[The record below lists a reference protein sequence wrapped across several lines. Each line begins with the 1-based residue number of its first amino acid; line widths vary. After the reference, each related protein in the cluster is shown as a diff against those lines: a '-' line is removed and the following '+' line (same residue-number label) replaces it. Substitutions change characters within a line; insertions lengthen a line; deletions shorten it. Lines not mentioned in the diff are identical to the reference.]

1 MTNQNYPTINSRTL
15 VYKGGYKN
23 MDDKEELSYSLH
35 LSNDKN
41 KSKKAR
47 RSVKNTET
55 GTTSL
60 SNNAIQNHQQ
70 LSKVDKHNLRKY
82 DDDKELICT
91 IKGTSSVVEDT
102 KNLYLELFEDARIKY
117 NEKQTRNDRKIEN
130 YFNHISNDNKR
141 DLACEIIIELGD
153 MDFWV
158 DKDDKFKKKMVEVFK
173 EQIIDLEEV
182 VPNFKVANATIHF
195 DESSP
200 HLHIVG
206 VPFKEGMKNGMEKQ
220 VGKSDVF
227 NKISLKEIQ
236 DKMREYCINSFNRIY
251 HLNYTLKIKEEGRNV
266 DINVANMNEYKKFKR
281 EQEKY
286 KKQLKEL
293 KNKADELQNKSS
305 EINDIIDNLK
315 PTLMNKNNYFIS
327 SENIDKVKKYIEQT
341 NDTTSNLREANDINI
356 VLKKYEDDLREHSNE
371 VRNLKKKIKTRD
383 DRIEE
388 LEIDLNDANVTI
400 DELEDKVSELEK
412 IVDYFKELWKKFIE
426 FLQNKFFSNDK
437 YDEIINDL
445 YDEDI
450 LDENDI
456 DTIQN
461 NSKGKDDFDRDL

>member
-1 MTNQNYPTINSRTL
+1 M
-15 VYKGGYKN
+15 
-23 MDDKEELSYSLH
+23 EELSYSLH

-47 RSVKNTET
+47 RSTKNTET
-55 GTTSL
+55 GSTSL

-82 DDDKELICT
+82 DEEQELISI
-91 IKGTSSVVEDT
+91 IKGTSSIVEDT
-102 KNLYLELFEDARIKY
+102 KNLYLDLFEDAKIKY
-117 NEKQTRNDRKIEN
+117 NKKQNRNDRKIDN

-153 MDFWV
+153 MEFWS
-158 DKDDKFKKKMVEVFK
+158 DKDDKYKHKMTEVFK

-182 VPNFKVANATIHF
+182 VPNFKIANATIHY

-206 VPFKEGMKNGMEKQ
+206 VPFKNGMKNGMERQ

-227 NKISLKEIQ
+227 TKESLKVIQ

-251 HLNYTLKIKEEGRNV
+251 HLNYTLKLKEEGRNV

-281 EQEKY
+281 EQENY
-286 KKQLKEL
+286 KRQLKEL
-293 KNKADELQNKSS
+293 NSKTDELQDKSN
-305 EINDIIDNLK
+305 EINNIIDNLK
-315 PTLMNKNNYFIS
+315 PTLINKNNYSIS
-327 SENIDKVKKYIEQT
+327 NADIEKIKKYIEQT
-341 NDTTSNLREANDINI
+341 NDTTSNLRNANDINI
-356 VLKKYEDDLREHSNE
+356 ILNKYEDDLREHSNE
-371 VRNLKKKIKTRD
+371 VRNLQKKIKTRD
-383 DRIEE
+383 EKIEE
-388 LEIDLNDANVTI
+388 LEYKLDNANETI
-400 DELEDKVSELEK
+400 DELEDKVSKLQETL
-412 IVDYFKELWKKFIE
+412 DYFKELWKKFIE
-426 FLQNKFFSNDK
+426 FLKDKFFSSNK
-437 YDEIINDL
+437 YDDFINNL

-456 DTIQN
+456 GIIQN
-461 NSKGKDDFDRDL
+461 NTKDKDDFER

>member
-1 MTNQNYPTINSRTL
+1 M
-15 VYKGGYKN
+15 
-23 MDDKEELSYSLH
+23 EELSYSLH

-47 RSVKNTET
+47 RSAKNTET

-117 NEKQTRNDRKIEN
+117 NEKQKRNDRKIEN

-141 DLACEIIIELGD
+141 DLACEIIIEIGD

-158 DKDDKFKKKMVEVFK
+158 DKDDKYKKKMTEVFK
-173 EQIIDLEEV
+173 EQIKDLEEV
-182 VPNFKVANATIHF
+182 VPNFKISNATIHY

-206 VPFKEGMKNGMEKQ
+206 VPFKDGMKNGMEKQ

-227 NKISLKEIQ
+227 TKVSLKNIQ
-236 DKMREYCINSFNRIY
+236 DKMRVYCINSFNRIY
-251 HLNYTLKIKEEGRNV
+251 NVNYTLKEKEEGRNI

-293 KNKADELQNKSS
+293 NNKTDELQNKSN
-305 EINDIIDNLK
+305 EINNIIDSLK
-315 PTLMNKNNYFIS
+315 PTLINKNNFTIS
-327 SENIDKVKKYIEQT
+327 SDDIDKIKNYIEQT
-341 NDTTSNLREANDINI
+341 NDTTSNLRDANSINVI
-356 VLKKYEDDLREHSNE
+356 LKKYEDDMREHSNE

-388 LEIDLNDANVTI
+388 LEYDLENANDTI
-400 DELEDKVSELEK
+400 DELEDKITALESALN
-412 IVDYFKELWKKFIE
+412 YFKKLWEKFIK
-426 FLQNKFFSNDK
+426 FLQDKFFSTNK
-437 YDEIINDL
+437 YDDIINEL
-445 YDEDI
+445 YNEEILNDNDVDI
-450 LDENDI
+450 M
-456 DTIQN
+456 QN
-461 NSKGKDDFDRDL
+461 NYKEKNDELER

>member
-1 MTNQNYPTINSRTL
+1 M
-15 VYKGGYKN
+15 
-23 MDDKEELSYSLH
+23 EELSYSLH

-47 RSVKNTET
+47 RSAKNTET

-82 DDDKELICT
+82 DDAKDLICT

-102 KNLYLELFEDARIKY
+102 KNLYLELFEDARNKY

-153 MDFWV
+153 MDFWS
-158 DKDDKFKKKMVEVFK
+158 DKDDKFKKKMTEVFK

-182 VPNFKVANATIHF
+182 VPNFKIANATIHF

-206 VPFKEGMKNGMEKQ
+206 VPFKDGMKNGMSKQ

-227 NKISLKEIQ
+227 NKISLVNIQ
-236 DKMREYCINSFNRIY
+236 DKMREYCINSFNRTY
-251 HLNYTLKIKEEGRNV
+251 NLNYTLKLKEEGRNI

-293 KNKADELQNKSS
+293 NNKTDELQNKSN
-305 EINDIIDNLK
+305 EINDIIDSLK
-315 PTLMNKNNYFIS
+315 PTIMNKNNFTIS
-327 SENIDKVKKYIEQT
+327 SDDVDKIKKYIEQT
-341 NDTTSNLREANDINI
+341 NDTTSNLRNANDINI
-356 VLKKYEDDLREHSNE
+356 ILKKYEDDLREHSNE

-388 LEIDLNDANVTI
+388 LEYDLDNANDTI
-400 DELEDKVSELEK
+400 DELEDKVSTLQETLN
-412 IVDYFKELWKKFIE
+412 YFKELWQKFID
-426 FLQNKFFSNDK
+426 FLKDKFFSSNK
-437 YDEIINDL
+437 YDDFINDL

-456 DTIQN
+456 DVIQN
-461 NSKGKDDFDRDL
+461 NKDKNKDDFER

>member
-1 MTNQNYPTINSRTL
+1 M
-15 VYKGGYKN
+15 
-23 MDDKEELSYSLH
+23 EEEKVLSYSLH

-47 RSVKNTET
+47 RSIKNTET

-117 NEKQTRNDRKIEN
+117 NGKQTRNDRKIEN

-158 DKDDKFKKKMVEVFK
+158 DKDDKFKKKMIEVFK
-173 EQIIDLEEV
+173 EQIVDLEEV
-182 VPNFKVANATIHF
+182 VPNFKISNATIHF

-200 HLHIVG
+200 HLHIIG
-206 VPFKEGMKNGMEKQ
+206 VPFKDGMKNGMEKQ

-227 NKISLKEIQ
+227 NKISLTNIQ

-251 HLNYTLKIKEEGRNV
+251 HLNYTLKTKEEGRNV

-286 KKQLKEL
+286 KNQLKEL
-293 KNKADELQNKSS
+293 NSKTDELQNKSN
-305 EINDIIDNLK
+305 EINDIINNLK
-315 PTLMNKNNYFIS
+315 PTITNKNNFTIS
-327 SENIDKVKKYIEQT
+327 NENIDKIKKYIEQT
-341 NDTTSNLREANDINI
+341 NDTTSNLRNANDINI

-388 LEIDLNDANVTI
+388 LEYDLDNANDTI
-400 DELEDKVSELEK
+400 YELENKISKLEETL
-412 IVDYFKELWKKFIE
+412 DYFKGLWKKFIN
-426 FLQNKFFSNDK
+426 FLKDKFFSNNK
-437 YDEIINDL
+437 YDDFINDL

-450 LDENDI
+450 LDDSDI
-456 DTIQN
+456 DIIQN
-461 NSKGKDDFDRDL
+461 NKNNDKTNDFER

>member
-82 DDDKELICT
+82 DDDKELIYT
-91 IKGTSSVVEDT
+91 IRGTSSIVEDT
-102 KNLYLELFEDARIKY
+102 KNLYLELFENARIKY

-158 DKDDKFKKKMVEVFK
+158 DKDDKFKHKMIEVFR
-173 EQIIDLEEV
+173 EQIADLEEV
-182 VPNFKVANATIHF
+182 VPNFKIANATIHF

-206 VPFKEGMKNGMEKQ
+206 VPFKDRMKNGMEKQ

-227 NKISLKEIQ
+227 NKISLVNIQ

-266 DINVANMNEYKKFKR
+266 DINVANMNEYKNFKQ

-293 KNKADELQNKSS
+293 NSKADELQNKSN
-305 EINDIIDNLK
+305 EINGIIDNLK
-315 PTLMNKNNYFIS
+315 PTIMNKSNYTIS
-327 SENIDKVKKYIEQT
+327 NEDVDKIKKYIEQT
-341 NDTTSNLREANDINI
+341 NDTTSNLRDANDINI
-356 VLKKYEDDLREHSNE
+356 VLQKYEDDLREHSNE
-371 VRNLKKKIKTRD
+371 VINLKKKIKTRD

-388 LEIDLNDANVTI
+388 LEYDLNDANETI
-400 DELEDKVSELEK
+400 DELEDKVSELQN
-412 IVDYFKELWKKFIE
+412 IVDYFKKLWKKFIE

-437 YDEIINDL
+437 YDDFINDL

-450 LDENDI
+450 LDDNDI
-456 DTIQN
+456 EMIQN
-461 NSKGKDDFDRDL
+461 NKNNDKSDDFER

>member
-1 MTNQNYPTINSRTL
+1 ME
-15 VYKGGYKN
+15 YK
-23 MDDKEELSYSLH
+23 EALSYSLH

-47 RSVKNTET
+47 RSIKNTET

-91 IKGTSSVVEDT
+91 IKGTSSVVEDI

-117 NEKQTRNDRKIEN
+117 NVKQTRNDRKIEN

-153 MDFWV
+153 MDFWI
-158 DKDDKFKKKMVEVFK
+158 DKDDKFKHKMTEVFK
-173 EQIIDLEEV
+173 EQILDLEEV
-182 VPNFKVANATIHF
+182 VPNFKIANATIHF

-206 VPFKEGMKNGMEKQ
+206 VPFKDGMKNGMEKQ

-227 NKISLKEIQ
+227 TKVSLKNIQ

-251 HLNYTLKIKEEGRNV
+251 HLNYTLKVKEEGRNV

-293 KNKADELQNKSS
+293 NSKTDDLQNKSS

-315 PTLMNKNNYFIS
+315 PTIMNKNNYSIS
-327 SENIDKVKKYIEQT
+327 SEDVNKIKKYIEQT
-341 NDTTSNLREANDINI
+341 NDTTSNLRNANDINV
-356 VLKKYEDDLREHSNE
+356 VLQKYEDDLREHSNE
-371 VRNLKKKIKTRD
+371 VRNLKKKIKTRE
-383 DRIEE
+383 DRIEK
-388 LEIDLNDANVTI
+388 LEDDLNFANETI
-400 DELEDKVSELEK
+400 DELEDKVSELQK
-412 IVDYFKELWKKFIE
+412 IVDYFKELWKKFVE

-437 YDEIINDL
+437 YDDFINDL

-450 LDENDI
+450 LDDNDMAI
-456 DTIQN
+456 IQN
-461 NSKGKDDFDRDL
+461 NKDNEKDDLER

>member
-1 MTNQNYPTINSRTL
+1 MN
-15 VYKGGYKN
+15 
-23 MDDKEELSYSLH
+23 DKEELSYSLH

-130 YFNHISNDNKR
+130 YFNHISNDSKR

-153 MDFWV
+153 MDFWA
-158 DKDDKFKKKMVEVFK
+158 DKDDKFKHKMEEVFK
-173 EQIIDLEEV
+173 EQIQDLEEV
-182 VPNFKVANATIHF
+182 VPNFKIANATIHF

-206 VPFKEGMKNGMEKQ
+206 VPFKEGMQNGMEKQ

-227 NKISLKEIQ
+227 NKISLVNIQ
-236 DKMREYCINSFNRIY
+236 DRMREYCINSFNRIY
-251 HLNYTLKIKEEGRNV
+251 HLNYALKAKEEGRNV

-293 KNKADELQNKSS
+293 NSKTDELQNKSN
-305 EINDIIDNLK
+305 EITDIIDNLK
-315 PTLMNKNNYFIS
+315 TTIMNKNNYSIS
-327 SENIDKVKKYIEQT
+327 SDDVNKIRRYIEQT
-341 NDTTSNLREANDINI
+341 NDTTSNLRNANDINI
-356 VLKKYEDDLREHSNE
+356 VLKRYEDDLREHSNE
-371 VRNLKKKIKTRD
+371 VRNLKKKIKTRE

-388 LEIDLNDANVTI
+388 LEYDLDNANDTI
-400 DELEDKVSELEK
+400 YELEDKVSELQK
-412 IVDYFKELWKKFIE
+412 MVDYFKELWKKFIE
-426 FLQNKFFSNDK
+426 FLKDKFFSSNK
-437 YDEIINDL
+437 YDDFINDL
-445 YDEDI
+445 YDKNI

-456 DTIQN
+456 DIIQN
-461 NSKGKDDFDRDL
+461 NEKDKNKDDFER

>member
-1 MTNQNYPTINSRTL
+1 MN
-15 VYKGGYKN
+15 
-23 MDDKEELSYSLH
+23 DKEELSYSLH
-35 LSNDKN
+35 LGNDKN
-41 KSKKAR
+41 KSKRAR
-47 RSVKNTET
+47 RTAKTNDTN
-55 GTTSL
+55 TTSFN
-60 SNNAIQNHQQ
+60 NNAIQNHQQ

-91 IKGTSSVVEDT
+91 IKGTSSIVEDT

-117 NEKQTRNDRKIEN
+117 NEKQNRNDRKIEN

-153 MDFWV
+153 MDFWA
-158 DKDDKFKKKMVEVFK
+158 DKDDKFKHKMIEVFK
-173 EQIIDLEEV
+173 EQISDLEDV
-182 VPNFKVANATIHF
+182 VPNFKIANATIHF

-206 VPFKEGMKNGMEKQ
+206 VPFKDGMKNGMEKQ

-227 NKISLKEIQ
+227 NKISLVNIQ

-251 HLNYTLKIKEEGRNV
+251 HLNYTLKEKEEGRNV

-286 KKQLKEL
+286 KNQLKEL
-293 KNKADELQNKSS
+293 NSKTDELQNKSN
-305 EINDIIDNLK
+305 EINNIIDNLK
-315 PTLMNKNNYFIS
+315 PTITNKNNFTIS
-327 SENIDKVKKYIEQT
+327 NENIDKIKKYIEQT

-356 VLKKYEDDLREHSNE
+356 ILKRYEDDLREPSNE

-388 LEIDLNDANVTI
+388 LEYDLNDANETI
-400 DELEDKVSELEK
+400 DELEDKVSELQK
-412 IVDYFKELWKKFIE
+412 IVDYFKELWEKFIE
-426 FLQNKFFSNDK
+426 FLQSKFFSNDK
-437 YDEIINDL
+437 YDDFINDL
-445 YDEDI
+445 YNEDI
-450 LDENDI
+450 LDDNDI
-456 DTIQN
+456 DMIHN
-461 NSKGKDDFDRDL
+461 NKNNNKSDDFER

>member
-82 DDDKELICT
+82 DDDKELIYT
-91 IKGTSSVVEDT
+91 IRGTSSIVEDT
-102 KNLYLELFEDARIKY
+102 KNLYLELFENARIKY

-158 DKDDKFKKKMVEVFK
+158 DKDDKFKHKMIEVFR
-173 EQIIDLEEV
+173 EQIADLEEV
-182 VPNFKVANATIHF
+182 VPNFKIANATIHF

-206 VPFKEGMKNGMEKQ
+206 VPFKDGMKNGMEKQ

-227 NKISLKEIQ
+227 NKVSLKEIQ
-236 DKMREYCINSFNRIY
+236 DKMRLYCINSFNRIY
-251 HLNYTLKIKEEGRNV
+251 NLNYTLKVKEEGRNV

-293 KNKADELQNKSS
+293 NNKANELQNKSN

-315 PTLMNKNNYFIS
+315 PTIMNKNNYSIS
-327 SENIDKVKKYIEQT
+327 SEEVNKIKKYIEQT
-341 NDTTSNLREANDINI
+341 NDTTSNLRDANDINI

-383 DRIEE
+383 DKIEE
-388 LEIDLNDANVTI
+388 LEYDLNCANENI
-400 DELEDKVSELEK
+400 DELEDKVSELQK

-426 FLQNKFFSNDK
+426 FLQNKFFSTNK
-437 YDEIINDL
+437 YDDFINDL

-450 LDENDI
+450 LDDNEI
-456 DTIQN
+456 IIIQN
-461 NSKGKDDFDRDL
+461 NKNIDKSDDFEK

>member
-1 MTNQNYPTINSRTL
+1 ME
-15 VYKGGYKN
+15 YK
-23 MDDKEELSYSLH
+23 EALSYSLH

-47 RSVKNTET
+47 RSIKNTET

-91 IKGTSSVVEDT
+91 IKGTSSVVEDI

-158 DKDDKFKKKMVEVFK
+158 DKDDKFKHKMTEVFK
-173 EQIIDLEEV
+173 EQILDLEEV
-182 VPNFKVANATIHF
+182 VPNFKIANATIHF

-206 VPFKEGMKNGMEKQ
+206 VPFKDGMKNGMEKQ

-227 NKISLKEIQ
+227 TKVSLKNIQ

-251 HLNYTLKIKEEGRNV
+251 HLNYTLKVKEEGRNV

-293 KNKADELQNKSS
+293 NSKTDDLQNKSS

-315 PTLMNKNNYFIS
+315 PTIMNKNNYSIS
-327 SENIDKVKKYIEQT
+327 SEDVNKIKKYIEQT
-341 NDTTSNLREANDINI
+341 NDTTSNLRNANDINV
-356 VLKKYEDDLREHSNE
+356 VLQKYEDDLREHSNE
-371 VRNLKKKIKTRD
+371 VRNLKKKIKTRE
-383 DRIEE
+383 DRIEK
-388 LEIDLNDANVTI
+388 LEDDLNFANETI
-400 DELEDKVSELEK
+400 DELEDKVSELQK
-412 IVDYFKELWKKFIE
+412 IVDYFKELWKKFVE

-437 YDEIINDL
+437 YDDFINDL

-450 LDENDI
+450 LDDNDMAI
-456 DTIQN
+456 IQN
-461 NSKGKDDFDRDL
+461 NKDNEKDDLER

>member
-1 MTNQNYPTINSRTL
+1 ME
-15 VYKGGYKN
+15 YK
-23 MDDKEELSYSLH
+23 EALSYSLH

-47 RSVKNTET
+47 RSIKNTET

-91 IKGTSSVVEDT
+91 IKGTSSVVEDI

-117 NEKQTRNDRKIEN
+117 NEKQKRNDRKIEN

-153 MDFWV
+153 MDFWI
-158 DKDDKFKKKMVEVFK
+158 DKDDKFKHKMTEVFK
-173 EQIIDLEEV
+173 EQILDLEEV
-182 VPNFKVANATIHF
+182 VPNFKIANATIHF

-206 VPFKEGMKNGMEKQ
+206 VPFKDGMKNGMEKQ

-227 NKISLKEIQ
+227 TKVSLKNIQ

-251 HLNYTLKIKEEGRNV
+251 HLNYTLKVKEEGRNV

-293 KNKADELQNKSS
+293 NSKTDDLQNKSS

-315 PTLMNKNNYFIS
+315 PTIMNKNNYSIS
-327 SENIDKVKKYIEQT
+327 SEDVNKIKKYIEQT
-341 NDTTSNLREANDINI
+341 NDTTSNLRNANDINV
-356 VLKKYEDDLREHSNE
+356 VLQKYEDDLREHSNE
-371 VRNLKKKIKTRD
+371 VRNLKKKIKTRE
-383 DRIEE
+383 DRIEK
-388 LEIDLNDANVTI
+388 LEDDLNFANETI
-400 DELEDKVSELEK
+400 DELEDKVSELQK
-412 IVDYFKELWKKFIE
+412 IVDYFKELWKKFVE

-437 YDEIINDL
+437 YDDFINDL

-450 LDENDI
+450 LDDNDMAI
-456 DTIQN
+456 IQN
-461 NSKGKDDFDRDL
+461 NKDNEKDDLER

>member
-1 MTNQNYPTINSRTL
+1 MN
-15 VYKGGYKN
+15 
-23 MDDKEELSYSLH
+23 DKEELSYSLH

-158 DKDDKFKKKMVEVFK
+158 DKDDRYKHKMVEVFK
-173 EQIIDLEEV
+173 EQILDLEEV
-182 VPNFKVANATIHF
+182 LPNFKIANATIHF

-200 HLHIVG
+200 QLHIVG
-206 VPFKEGMKNGMEKQ
+206 VPFKDGMKNGMEKQ

-227 NKISLKEIQ
+227 NKISLVNIQ
-236 DKMREYCINSFNRIY
+236 DKMRQYCINSFNRIY
-251 HLNYTLKIKEEGRNV
+251 NLNYTLKAKEEGRNV

-293 KNKADELQNKSS
+293 NSKTDDLQNKSN

-315 PTLMNKNNYFIS
+315 PTITNKNNFTIS
-327 SENIDKVKKYIEQT
+327 NENIDKIKKYIEQT
-341 NDTTSNLREANDINI
+341 NNTTSNLRNANDINI
-356 VLKKYEDDLREHSNE
+356 ILKKYEDDLREHSNE
-371 VRNLKKKIKTRD
+371 VKNLKKKIKTRD

-388 LEIDLNDANVTI
+388 LEYDLNDANETI
-400 DELEDKVSELEK
+400 DELEDKVSELQK

-426 FLQNKFFSNDK
+426 FLQNKFFSTNK
-437 YDEIINDL
+437 YDDFINDL

-456 DTIQN
+456 DIIQN
-461 NSKGKDDFDRDL
+461 NKNNDKSDDFER

>member
-1 MTNQNYPTINSRTL
+1 
-15 VYKGGYKN
+15 

-47 RSVKNTET
+47 RTAKTNDTN
-55 GTTSL
+55 TTSFN
-60 SNNAIQNHQQ
+60 NNAIQNHQQ

-82 DDDKELICT
+82 DEEQELICT
-91 IKGTSSVVEDT
+91 IKGTSSIVEDT
-102 KNLYLELFEDARIKY
+102 KNLYLGLFEDARIKY

-153 MDFWV
+153 MDFWA
-158 DKDDKFKKKMVEVFK
+158 DKDDKFKHKMIEVFK
-173 EQIIDLEEV
+173 EQILDLEEV
-182 VPNFKVANATIHF
+182 VPNFKIANATIHF

-206 VPFKEGMKNGMEKQ
+206 VPFKDGMKNGMEKQ

-236 DKMREYCINSFNRIY
+236 DKMRVYCINSFNRIY
-251 HLNYTLKIKEEGRNV
+251 NLNYILKVKEEGRNV

-293 KNKADELQNKSS
+293 NSKAEKLQNKSN

-315 PTLMNKNNYFIS
+315 PTLMNKNNYSIS
-327 SENIDKVKKYIEQT
+327 NDDINKIKKYIEQT
-341 NDTTSNLREANDINI
+341 NDTTSNLRDANDINI
-356 VLKKYEDDLREHSNE
+356 ILKKYEDDLREHSNE
-371 VRNLKKKIKTRD
+371 VRNLKKKIQTRD

-388 LEIDLNDANVTI
+388 LEYDLNDANETI
-400 DELEDKVSELEK
+400 DELEDKVSELQK
-412 IVDYFKELWKKFIE
+412 IVKELWKKFIR
-426 FLQNKFFSNDK
+426 FLQDKFFSNDK
-437 YDEIINDL
+437 YDDFINDL

-456 DTIQN
+456 DIIQN
-461 NSKGKDDFDRDL
+461 NKNIDKNDDFER

>member
-1 MTNQNYPTINSRTL
+1 ME
-15 VYKGGYKN
+15 YK
-23 MDDKEELSYSLH
+23 EALSYSLH

-47 RSVKNTET
+47 RSIKNTET

-91 IKGTSSVVEDT
+91 IKGTSSVVEDI

-158 DKDDKFKKKMVEVFK
+158 DKDDKFKHKMTEVFK
-173 EQIIDLEEV
+173 EQILDLEEV
-182 VPNFKVANATIHF
+182 VPNFKIANATIHF

-206 VPFKEGMKNGMEKQ
+206 VPFKDGMKNGMEKQ

-227 NKISLKEIQ
+227 TKVSLKNIQ

-251 HLNYTLKIKEEGRNV
+251 HLNYTLKVKEEGRNV

-281 EQEKY
+281 KQEKY

-293 KNKADELQNKSS
+293 NSKTDDLQNKSS

-315 PTLMNKNNYFIS
+315 PTIMNKNNYSIS
-327 SENIDKVKKYIEQT
+327 SEDVNKIKKYIEQT
-341 NDTTSNLREANDINI
+341 NDTTSNLRNANDINV
-356 VLKKYEDDLREHSNE
+356 VLQKYEADLREHSNE
-371 VRNLKKKIKTRD
+371 VRNLKKKIKTRE
-383 DRIEE
+383 DRIEK
-388 LEIDLNDANVTI
+388 LEDDLNFANETI
-400 DELEDKVSELEK
+400 DELEDKVSELQK
-412 IVDYFKELWKKFIE
+412 IVDYFKELWKKFVE

-437 YDEIINDL
+437 YDDFINDL

-450 LDENDI
+450 LDDNDMAI
-456 DTIQN
+456 IQN
-461 NSKGKDDFDRDL
+461 NKDNEKDDLER

>member
-1 MTNQNYPTINSRTL
+1 ME
-15 VYKGGYKN
+15 
-23 MDDKEELSYSLH
+23 DKEELSYSLH

-41 KSKKAR
+41 KSRKAR

-82 DDDKELICT
+82 DEEQELICT
-91 IKGTSSVVEDT
+91 IKGTSSIVEDT

-158 DKDDKFKKKMVEVFK
+158 DKDEKFKHKMTEVFK

-182 VPNFKVANATIHF
+182 VPNFKIANATIHY

-206 VPFKEGMKNGMEKQ
+206 VPFKDGMKNGMEKQ

-227 NKISLKEIQ
+227 NKISLTNIQ
-236 DKMREYCINSFNRIY
+236 DKMREFCINSFNRIY
-251 HLNYTLKIKEEGRNV
+251 HLNYTLKEKEEGRNV

-293 KNKADELQNKSS
+293 NNKADELQNKSN

-315 PTLMNKNNYFIS
+315 PTIMNKNNYSIS
-327 SENIDKVKKYIEQT
+327 SDEVDKIKKYIEQT
-341 NDTTSNLREANDINI
+341 NDTTSNLRDANDINI
-356 VLKKYEDDLREHSNE
+356 VLQKYEDDLREHSNE

-388 LEIDLNDANVTI
+388 LEYDLNDANDTI
-400 DELEDKVSELEK
+400 YELEDKVSKLEETLN
-412 IVDYFKELWKKFIE
+412 YFKELWKKFIK
-426 FLQNKFFSNDK
+426 FLQNKFFSSNK
-437 YDEIINDL
+437 YDKVINDL
-445 YDEDI
+445 YDEEI
-450 LDENDI
+450 LGDNDI
-456 DTIQN
+456 DIIQN
-461 NSKGKDDFDRDL
+461 NKNNDKSDDIER

>member
-1 MTNQNYPTINSRTL
+1 MN
-15 VYKGGYKN
+15 
-23 MDDKEELSYSLH
+23 DKEELSYSLH

-293 KNKADELQNKSS
+293 KNKADELQNKSN

>member
-1 MTNQNYPTINSRTL
+1 MN
-15 VYKGGYKN
+15 
-23 MDDKEELSYSLH
+23 DKEELSYSLH

-70 LSKVDKHNLRKY
+70 LSKVDNHNLRKY
-82 DDDKELICT
+82 DEEQELICT
-91 IKGTSSVVEDT
+91 IKGTYSIVKDI
-102 KNLYLELFEDARIKY
+102 KNLYLDLFEDARIKY
-117 NEKQTRNDRKIEN
+117 NEKQTRNDRKIDN

-153 MDFWV
+153 MDFWA
-158 DKDDKFKKKMVEVFK
+158 DKDDKFKKKMTEVFK

-182 VPNFKVANATIHF
+182 VPNFRIANATIHY

-206 VPFKEGMKNGMEKQ
+206 VPFKDGMKNSMEKQ

-227 NKISLKEIQ
+227 TKVSLKSIQ

-251 HLNYTLKIKEEGRNV
+251 HLNYTLKEKEEGRNV

-293 KNKADELQNKSS
+293 NNKTDELQNKSN

-315 PTLMNKNNYFIS
+315 PTITNKNNFTIS
-327 SENIDKVKKYIEQT
+327 NENVEKIKKYIEQT
-341 NDTTSNLREANDINI
+341 NDTTSNLRDANDINI
-356 VLKKYEDDLREHSNE
+356 VLQKYEDDLREHSNE

-388 LEIDLNDANVTI
+388 LEYDLDNANDTI
-400 DELEDKVSELEK
+400 YELEDKVSKLEETLN
-412 IVDYFKELWKKFIE
+412 YFKELWNKFIK
-426 FLQNKFFSNDK
+426 FLQDKFFLSNK
-437 YDEIINDL
+437 YDELIDEL

-450 LDENDI
+450 LDDNEIDI
-456 DTIQN
+456 IQN
-461 NSKGKDDFDRDL
+461 NKNIDKSDDFER

>member
-1 MTNQNYPTINSRTL
+1 M
-15 VYKGGYKN
+15 G
-23 MDDKEELSYSLH
+23 DKEELSYSLH

-82 DDDKELICT
+82 DDEQELICT
-91 IKGTSSVVEDT
+91 IKGTSSIVEDT

-153 MDFWV
+153 MDFWT
-158 DKDDKFKKKMVEVFK
+158 DKDDKFKHKMTEVFK
-173 EQIIDLEEV
+173 EQILDLEEV
-182 VPNFKVANATIHF
+182 VPNFKIANATIHY
-195 DESSP
+195 DEFSP

-206 VPFKEGMKNGMEKQ
+206 VPFKDGMKNGMEKQ

-227 NKISLKEIQ
+227 NKISLTNIQ

-251 HLNYTLKIKEEGRNV
+251 HLNYTLKEKEEGRNV

-293 KNKADELQNKSS
+293 NNKADDLQNKSN

-315 PTLMNKNNYFIS
+315 PTLMNKNNYSIS
-327 SENIDKVKKYIEQT
+327 SDEVDKIKKYIEQT
-341 NDTTSNLREANDINI
+341 NDTTANLRNSNDINI
-356 VLKKYEDDLREHSNE
+356 VLQKYEDDLREHSNE
-371 VRNLKKKIKTRD
+371 VRNLKKKLKTRD

-388 LEIDLNDANVTI
+388 LEYDLNDANDTI
-400 DELEDKVSELEK
+400 YELEDKVSKLEETLN
-412 IVDYFKELWKKFIE
+412 YFKELWNKFIK
-426 FLQNKFFSNDK
+426 FLQDKFFSSNK
-437 YDEIINDL
+437 YDNIINDL
-445 YDEDI
+445 YEEEI
-450 LDENDI
+450 LDDNELDI
-456 DTIQN
+456 IQN
-461 NSKGKDDFDRDL
+461 DKDNKKDDLER

>member
-1 MTNQNYPTINSRTL
+1 M
-15 VYKGGYKN
+15 
-23 MDDKEELSYSLH
+23 EELSYSLH

-60 SNNAIQNHQQ
+60 SNNAIQNRQQ

-91 IKGTSSVVEDT
+91 IKGTFSIVEDT

-153 MDFWV
+153 MDFWA
-158 DKDDKFKKKMVEVFK
+158 DKDDNFKHKMTKVFK

-182 VPNFKVANATIHF
+182 IPNFRIANATIHF

-206 VPFKEGMKNGMEKQ
+206 VPFKDGMKNGMEKQ

-236 DKMREYCINSFNRIY
+236 DKMRVYCINSFNRIY
-251 HLNYTLKIKEEGRNV
+251 HLNYTLKEKEEGRNV

-293 KNKADELQNKSS
+293 NNKTDELQNKSN

-315 PTLMNKNNYFIS
+315 PTIMNKNNFTIS
-327 SENIDKVKKYIEQT
+327 NEDVDKIKKYIEQT
-341 NDTTSNLREANDINI
+341 NDTTSNLRDANDINI

-371 VRNLKKKIKTRD
+371 VRNLKKKIQTRD

-388 LEIDLNDANVTI
+388 LEYNLNDANETI
-400 DELEDKVSELEK
+400 DELEDKVSELQK
-412 IVDYFKELWKKFIE
+412 IVDYFKELWEKFIE
-426 FLQNKFFSNDK
+426 FLQNKFFSTNK
-437 YDEIINDL
+437 YDDFINDL

-450 LDENDI
+450 LDDNEIDI
-456 DTIQN
+456 IQN
-461 NSKGKDDFDRDL
+461 NKNNDKNDDFER

>member
-1 MTNQNYPTINSRTL
+1 
-15 VYKGGYKN
+15 

-41 KSKKAR
+41 KSKKAK
-47 RSVKNTET
+47 RSIKSTET

-91 IKGTSSVVEDT
+91 IRGTSSIVEDT

-153 MDFWV
+153 MDFWA
-158 DKDDKFKKKMVEVFK
+158 DKDDKFKHKMSEVFK
-173 EQIIDLEEV
+173 EQINDLEEV
-182 VPNFKVANATIHF
+182 VPNFKIANATIHF

-206 VPFKEGMKNGMEKQ
+206 VPFKDGMKNGMEIQ

-227 NKISLKEIQ
+227 NKVSLKEIQ
-236 DKMREYCINSFNRIY
+236 DKMRLYCINSFNRIY
-251 HLNYTLKIKEEGRNV
+251 NLNYTLKIKEEGRNV

-293 KNKADELQNKSS
+293 NNKADELQNKSN
-305 EINDIIDNLK
+305 EINVIIDNLK
-315 PTLMNKNNYFIS
+315 PTLMNKNNYSIS
-327 SENIDKVKKYIEQT
+327 SEEVNKIKKYIEQT
-341 NDTTSNLREANDINI
+341 NDTTSNLRDANDINV
-356 VLKKYEDDLREHSNE
+356 VLQKYEDDLREHSNE

-388 LEIDLNDANVTI
+388 LEYDLNDANETI
-400 DELEDKVSELEK
+400 DELEDKVSELQK
-412 IVDYFKELWKKFIE
+412 VVDYFKELWNKFIK
-426 FLQNKFFSNDK
+426 FLQDKFFSNDK
-437 YDEIINDL
+437 YDDFINDL

-450 LDENDI
+450 LDDNDI
-456 DTIQN
+456 ESIQN
-461 NSKGKDDFDRDL
+461 ISKNKDKDDFER